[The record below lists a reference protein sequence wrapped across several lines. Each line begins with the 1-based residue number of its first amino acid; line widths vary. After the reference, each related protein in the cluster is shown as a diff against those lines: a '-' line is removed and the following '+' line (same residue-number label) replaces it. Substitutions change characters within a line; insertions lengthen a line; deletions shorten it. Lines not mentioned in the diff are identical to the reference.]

1 MVFVLSVTC
10 NGLKEVP
17 LMISVFEIIAE
28 IQDRAKG
35 MKLIHNCDQF
45 MKILYGKNDKI
56 VIMVKLKEDVRWS
69 KQRDIE
75 YHSHTFLKII

>member
-28 IQDRAKG
+28 IQDRVKR

-45 MKILYGKNDKI
+45 LKSLLGKNDKTM
-56 VIMVKLKEDVRWS
+56 IMVELNEEV
-69 KQRDIE
+69 
-75 YHSHTFLKII
+75 